1 MDRLFGRKTKKST
14 ASNSS
19 PSNPTVTNEEEG
31 FAIVNTPPPPP
42 PLTNSAFQSPYPI
55 LNPTASNASEL
66 VSSSS
71 AAAASGVSSGAS
83 SSGGSSSSA
92 FLDGIPFVL
101 SSRCQGGNDLDE
113 VVARVESIAE
123 RVKNVD
129 WSASNYDFRLERSVL
144 SQELPNAV
152 QQMHIN

>member
-1 MDRLFGRKTKKST
+1 M
-14 ASNSS
+14 
-19 PSNPTVTNEEEG
+19 TNEEEG
-31 FAIVNTPPPPP
+31 FAIVNTPPPPV
-42 PLTNSAFQSPYPI
+42 TNSAFQSPYPI

-123 RVKNVD
+123 RVKSVD

-144 SQELPNAV
+144 SQELPNSV

>member
-31 FAIVNTPPPPP
+31 FSIVNAAPPPA
-42 PLTNSAFQSPYPI
+42 TNSTQSPYPI
-55 LNPTASNASEL
+55 LNPMASNASE
-66 VSSSS
+66 VGSTTVP
-71 AAAASGVSSGAS
+71 GVSSGS
-83 SSGGSSSSA
+83 STGGSSSSA

-101 SSRCQGGNDLDE
+101 SSKCQGGNDLDE

-129 WSASNYDFRLERSVL
+129 YSASNYDFRLERSVL
-144 SQELPNAV
+144 SQELPNSM